1 MAEYEIARRVPRY
14 PFVVEVAV
22 SDAYSKAQTKAQT
35 ATLGLYGCG
44 IVTSKPLAQGT
55 GVRLTLFYR
64 GAEVK
69 ALGIVAYVR
78 SDLDMGIAFTDID
91 QESERILDKWITE
104 LQQSSARK
112 T

>member
-14 PFVVEVAV
+14 PFVADAAVA
-22 SDAYSKAQTKAQT
+22 DTYSKTYTKART

-44 IVTSKPLAQGT
+44 IVTSKPLPQGT
-55 GVRLTLFYR
+55 GVRITLFYR

-69 ALGIVAYVR
+69 AVGIVAYVR
-78 SDLDMGIAFTDID
+78 ADLDMGIAFTDLD
-91 QESERILDKWITE
+91 QESERILDGWITE
-104 LQQSSARK
+104 LRHSPARK